1 MKKSFAALVAVLSM
15 SSVSAGVVMPKG
27 DATAGQAMSAQCAAC
42 HGADGNSAA
51 PTFPRLAG
59 QNAKYIYKQLQDFKA
74 GRRNNALMMP
84 MVADKTDQQMAD
96 LASYFSQQKSAV
108 NLADPALIAKGEKL
122 YRGGNPATGVAPCA
136 GCHGPAGKGNN
147 LAAFPKLGGQ
157 HADYIKVQLTAFRAA
172 GRDDNTDQK
181 RMNDSAKAGE
191 LGIMQMVAAKLSD
204 KEIDALANY
213 VSGLH

>member
-1 MKKSFAALVAVLSM
+1 MKKSFAALVALLSV
-15 SSVSAGVVMPKG
+15 SSVYALPMPKG
-27 DATAGQAMSAQCAAC
+27 DAAAGQAMAAQCAAC

-51 PTFPRLAG
+51 PTFPKLAG
-59 QNAKYIYKQLQDFKA
+59 QNAKYIYKQLHDFKS

-96 LASYFSQQKSAV
+96 LAAYFAQQKSGV
-108 NLADPALIAKGEKL
+108 NLADPALIAKGERL
-122 YRGGNPATGVAPCA
+122 YRGGNPATGLSACA
-136 GCHGPAGKGNN
+136 GCHGPSGKGNN

-157 HADYIKVQLTAFRAA
+157 HADYVKAQLIAFRAA

-181 RMNDSAKAGE
+181 RVNDAAKAGDQ
-191 LGIMQMVAAKLSD
+191 GIMQMVASKLSD

-213 VSGLH
+213 ISGLH

>member
-1 MKKSFAALVAVLSM
+1 
-15 SSVSAGVVMPKG
+15 
-27 DATAGQAMSAQCAAC
+27 
-42 HGADGNSAA
+42 
-51 PTFPRLAG
+51 
-59 QNAKYIYKQLQDFKA
+59 
-74 GRRNNALMMP
+74 
-84 MVADKTDQQMAD
+84 
-96 LASYFSQQKSAV
+96 V

-157 HADYIKVQLTAFRAA
+157 HADYIKVQLIAFRAA

-191 LGIMQMVAAKLSD
+191 LGIMQMVAAKFQIKKLM
-204 KEIDALANY
+204 L
-213 VSGLH
+213 

>member
-1 MKKSFAALVAVLSM
+1 MKKSFVALVAVLSM

-59 QNAKYIYKQLQDFKA
+59 QSAKYIYKQLQDFKA

-157 HADYIKVQLTAFRAA
+157 HAD
-172 GRDDNTDQK
+172 
-181 RMNDSAKAGE
+181 
-191 LGIMQMVAAKLSD
+191 
-204 KEIDALANY
+204 
-213 VSGLH
+213 

>member
-27 DATAGQAMSAQCAAC
+27 DVAAGQAMSAQCAAC

-51 PTFPRLAG
+51 PNFPKLAG
-59 QNAKYIYKQLQDFKA
+59 QNAKYIYKQLMDMKS
-74 GRRNNALMMP
+74 GRRVNPMMVGL
-84 MVADKTDQQMAD
+84 VADKTEQDFAN
-96 LASYFSQQKSAV
+96 LATYFSQQKSGV
-108 NLADPALIAKGEKL
+108 DLADPKLIEKGEHL
-122 YRGGNPATGVAPCA
+122 FRGGNPQTGVAPCA

-157 HADYIKVQLTAFRAA
+157 HADYVKAQLIMFRAA

-181 RMNDSAKAGE
+181 RTNDSVKAGE